1 MGNKY
6 SENAELLRALAD
18 VNRLRIVDMLS
29 ADKLCACNILEKLD
43 ITQPTLSHHM
53 KILCDSGLVF
63 GQKEGKWVYYT
74 LVEEKVIEF
83 KDFLHTITINKES
96 IS

>member
-1 MGNKY
+1 
-6 SENAELLRALAD
+6 
-18 VNRLRIVDMLS
+18 MLS
-29 ADKLCACNILEKLD
+29 AEKLCACNILEKLD

-74 LVEEKVIEF
+74 LIEEKVIEV
-83 KDFLHTITINKES
+83 KDFLHAITINKES
-96 IS
+96 ISSYEDECTSDKSSNKNL